1 MVENTKSGNNFP
13 KEDEEGG
20 EEKKEDMKKD
30 HNENVIMR
38 IKDVGRAPKNLLSP
52 HHMMVN
58 IILPMTKFIILIKI
72 MIFIILSNNSFLT

>member
-20 EEKKEDMKKD
+20 EEKKEEVKKD

-38 IKDVGRAPKNLLSP
+38 IKDVGRAPQTSCLL
-52 HHMMVN
+52 
-58 IILPMTKFIILIKI
+58 II
-72 MIFIILSNNSFLT
+72 